1 MDLQGSMAGSAS
13 LLSTLWTARRSLVE
27 NQRGLPPDSPSW
39 ARIERIVH
47 EIDELGAHVAGHPQS
62 NPLNLNAGSEL
73 SFKRRTRRS
82 RESPAHQRVVETR
95 HMSGNALTEFAA
107 AVRKKGRIGKYDIEH
122 LEHEILS
129 DGITSLEE
137 AEILI
142 ALDREMPSLHFSWAR
157 FFIAAI
163 AEFVVWQW
171 GTAGYIDEAKSKWLV
186 DAFGREGA
194 SDRGQRTLVRIA
206 QEAEC
211 FDEAFF
217 VSSRPAHQASGSTE
231 QALAHAA

>member
-1 MDLQGSMAGSAS
+1 
-13 LLSTLWTARRSLVE
+13 
-27 NQRGLPPDSPSW
+27 
-39 ARIERIVH
+39 
-47 EIDELGAHVAGHPQS
+47 
-62 NPLNLNAGSEL
+62 
-73 SFKRRTRRS
+73 
-82 RESPAHQRVVETR
+82 
-95 HMSGNALTEFAA
+95 MSGNAITEFAA
-107 AVRKKGRIGKYDIEH
+107 TVRKKGRIGKYDIEH
-122 LEHEILS
+122 LQHEILS
-129 DGITSLEE
+129 DGITSIED
-137 AEILI
+137 ANILI
-142 ALDREMPSLHFSWAR
+142 VLDREMPSLHFSWAR

-217 VSSRPAHQASGSTE
+217 VSSRPAREHQASTTGE
-231 QALAHAA
+231 LALAHAA